1 MYQPSSLEKRIG
13 EELKACTCKQCGG
26 HINKET
32 DEELCGYNRCM
43 KCCRGTCGHS
53 IHYNPKVMIR
63 GKDGFLVNKLKHA
76 SEVNK
81 QMSEAI
87 FGKR

>member
-1 MYQPSSLEKRIG
+1 MIDPDSD
-13 EELKACTCKQCGG
+13 
-26 HINKET
+26 ET
-32 DEELCGYNRCM
+32 LCGYGKCI
-43 KCCRGTCGHS
+43 KCCAGCGHS

-63 GKDGFLVNKLKHA
+63 GKDGILVNKLKHA
-76 SEVNK
+76 SEINK